1 MSLSKKSKLI
11 LTVIFIVSIVLL
23 FIVTKIIYAPHEKT
37 ADVESAYKGKASD
50 FITSINI
57 DTTITAGIVI
67 ELSGRVTSVLDST
80 ITIDNNIFCQFSNQ
94 PTLINLGEN
103 VLVKGRYIGFDDIMG
118 EVKLDNCILKKEIYD

>member
-1 MSLSKKSKLI
+1 MILSKKSKLI

-23 FIVTKIIYAPHEKT
+23 FIVTKIVYAPHEKT
-37 ADVESAYKGKASD
+37 ADVESVYKGKASD
-50 FITSINI
+50 FITNMNI

-118 EVKLDNCILKKEIYD
+118 EVKLDNCILKK

>member
-94 PTLINLGEN
+94 PIPINLGEN